1 MADLTDAMAE
11 FQRCIQERD
20 RPGAELVLDEDYA
33 LVRVNPTL
41 GVMPR
46 EQWLEVLKDYV
57 VHDYV
62 VDEQQIDEDGDEA
75 AVLTKAQ
82 MLATVLGE
90 PRNGTFIISD
100 VWRRRDGRW
109 RVWRRHSTPL
119 SAGELPGQ

>member
-1 MADLTDAMAE
+1 MAE
-11 FQRCIQERD
+11 FQRCIEERD
-20 RPGAELVLDEDYA
+20 RGGAEVVLDEDYA
-33 LVRVNPTL
+33 LVRVNPAL

-57 VHDYV
+57 VHEYV
-62 VDEQQIDEDGDEA
+62 VDEQQIDVDGDDA

-100 VWRRRDGRW
+100 FWRRRDGRW

-119 SAGELPGQ
+119 TAGEMPGET